1 VSLHT
6 VADAFAQARADG
18 VDRLDAQLML
28 SACMQQSRTWLIA
41 NGDATLPAAASN
53 TFLSWLRRR
62 ATGEPLAYILGEK
75 EFHGLLLKVNR
86 HVLVPRPDT
95 ETLVDWALEAMR
107 DASAPKVVDLGTGSG
122 AIALAVKQSHP
133 AAKVTATDAS
143 DEALAV
149 ARDNGQRL
157 GLSVTW
163 KLGSWWK
170 PLAGQRFDIALSN
183 PPYINEDDHHLAALV
198 HEPRSALTA
207 GADGLD
213 DIRVIVSGAREH
225 LVPGGWLML
234 EHGHDQASSVAG
246 LLADA
251 GFVDIA
257 SRRDLAGIERCT
269 GARTP
274 H

>member
-1 VSLHT
+1 
-6 VADAFAQARADG
+6 
-18 VDRLDAQLML
+18 
-28 SACMQQSRTWLIA
+28 
-41 NGDATLPAAASN
+41 
-53 TFLSWLRRR
+53 
-62 ATGEPLAYILGEK
+62 
-75 EFHGLLLKVNR
+75 
-86 HVLVPRPDT
+86 VLVPRPDT

-133 AAKVTATDAS
+133 AAEVTATDAS

-234 EHGHDQASSVAG
+234 EHGHDQARSVAG

-251 GFVDIA
+251 GFVHIA

-269 GARTP
+269 GARAP